1 MESDRDLLMAD
12 AVHARSGSTGPGD
25 DLVAILAREFL
36 GLHTGDRIPTV
47 RAIAK
52 HHGVGVGSAHGALA
66 RIEEMGAVEVD
77 RRGRNGAFL
86 RRRNVGTLW
95 FLAER
100 EPLIVALPLPN
111 TPHCNGL
118 ATAVTSLLR
127 DAHVR
132 CYCAFIRGSRQR
144 LQALRDGR
152 CHVAVMSALAAEER
166 LPTEAIA
173 LELPV
178 ETLVAEHRVYYLERQ
193 TRKSGPVRVM
203 LDRDSADFERLA
215 EIEFR
220 DNDVTFVEGTY
231 NQLGRLLRD
240 DLADAGIWDVEEGLS
255 RLPPPIL
262 SRPLSDR
269 SLAELRGRN
278 TRATFVVRGDEDPV
292 RYLVGAVLDPQT
304 ILGTQ
309 REVISG
315 DRIAEY

>member
-1 MESDRDLLMAD
+1 MAGAGQAAAALPGPSEALLAE
-12 AVHARSGSTGPGD
+12 
-25 DLVAILAREFL
+25 LAREFL
-36 GLHTGDRIPTV
+36 GLNVDNRLPTV
-47 RAIAK
+47 RAIAR
-52 HHGVGVGSAHGALA
+52 HHVVSVGTAHSALA
-66 RIEEMGAVEVD
+66 RIEEVGAIEVD

-86 RRRNVGTLW
+86 QRRDVGALW

-111 TPHCNGL
+111 TPHCHGL

-132 CYCAFIRGSRQR
+132 CYCVFIRGSRQR
-144 LQALRDGR
+144 LQALRDRR

-166 LPTEAIA
+166 LGTEVIA

-178 ETLVAEHRVYYLERQ
+178 QTLVAEHRVYFAERPA
-193 TRKSGPVRVM
+193 TAGNRVRVV

-220 DNDVTFVEGTY
+220 GAQVEFVEGTY
-231 NQLGRLLRD
+231 NQLGRLLRE
-240 DLADAGIWDVEEGLS
+240 DLADAGIWDVEEGHT
-255 RLPPPIL
+255 RLPPPIR

-278 TRATFVVRGDEDPV
+278 TRATFVAPANHDSVRHV
-292 RYLVGAVLDPQT
+292 IAAALDSQA
-304 ILGTQ
+304 ILRIQ
-309 REVISG
+309 QEVMAG
-315 DRIAEY
+315 DRTAEY